1 MKTFKLHALYL
12 LAGDNE
18 SIRQESVPLKDGL
31 IISMENKERTW
42 FIDAVVSEEDMHFF
56 EGEQKANRHVFLNV
70 IITSKD
76 NHPAAMITS
85 IETIKKLS
93 DGYSII
99 FKGRIVLGRDDVLE
113 DVLEELLTDGHST
126 ESLLERFKQRT
137 ENLESYSEKTLNEV
151 YKDLKESGNYVLL

>member
-1 MKTFKLHALYL
+1 MKTFKLYALYL

-18 SIRQESVPLKDGL
+18 TIRQEAIPLTDGL
-31 IISMENKERTW
+31 IINMENSERTW
-42 FIDAVVSEEDMHFF
+42 FIDAVVPKEFKTFF
-56 EGEQKANRHVFLNV
+56 EGEQQANRHVFLNV

-85 IETIKKLS
+85 IETITELS
-93 DGYSII
+93 EGYSIV

-113 DVLEELLTDGHST
+113 DVLEDLLSDGHST

-137 ENLESYSEKTLNEV
+137 ENLDSYSDKTLNEV
-151 YKDLKESGNYVLL
+151 YKDLKESGKYVLL